1 MLTITQ
7 GALEIIREHKEPV
20 FLEVPKA
27 VSACC
32 FSIRECPMVRFGVPH
47 DDSKYEERTLQ
58 DVVVRVPRGFSDD
71 TALTIAVSS
80 FLGFKRLVIE
90 GWRLV

>member
-1 MLTITQ
+1 
-7 GALEIIREHKEPV
+7 
-20 FLEVPKA
+20 
-27 VSACC
+27 
-32 FSIRECPMVRFGVPH
+32 VPH

>member
-7 GALEIIREHKEPV
+7 GALEIIRERREPI
-20 FLEVPKA
+20 FLEVPKR

-32 FSIRECPMVRFGVPH
+32 FSLQECPMVRFGVPR
-47 DDSKYEERTLQ
+47 DGPGYEDRTLQ
-58 DVVVRVPRGFSDD
+58 DVLVRVPRGFPDD
-71 TALTIAVSS
+71 PALTIAVSR
-80 FLGFKRLVIE
+80 FLGFKRLVVE